1 MKNDISSISYLLI
14 HQDLNY
20 DCDFTRNDR
29 LIEVSA
35 AARYSAVTAWV
46 GDSSAEVGQVYT
58 IVSDESETYGLVGVE
73 LEQYRSCSV

>member
-14 HQDLNY
+14 HQDLNCY
-20 DCDFTRNDR
+20 CDFTRNDR
-29 LIEVSA
+29 LIEESA

>member
-14 HQDLNY
+14 HQGLNC
-20 DCDFTRNDR
+20 DCDFTRNDC
-29 LIEVSA
+29 LIEGSA
-35 AARYSAVTAWV
+35 AARYSAETAWV
-46 GDSSAEVGQVYT
+46 GDRCAEVGQVNT